1 MDTSRGAVF
10 FSKHFFPNSKDTY
23 CDANRIRK
31 MQTVKSR
38 SDPHSRKLFLG
49 TLIVYNAWDLI
60 EFLKSICPILIL
72 LFIRK
77 VDPQHPRF
85 LSSIAF
91 SLFDRIFLKLERYIW
106 WRQKLHFASSSPIGV
121 WPYRNWDFSLI
132 VFFRNLK
139 DAYGGANKHT
149 LRQAAQSGCALIE
162 IGICFQTLFC
172 KYSDWCIVT
181 PSKDLFG
188 SSLIG
193 SAMRTE
199 PISRQEWHFPLFDR
213 AFFDFERYLL
223 WR

>member
-1 MDTSRGAVF
+1 MKSLTRSFSISKDTYCDANFDRKLQDAQSMDTSRGAVF
-10 FSKHFFPNSKDTY
+10 FSKRFFPNSKDTY

-85 LSSIAF
+85 LSGIAF
-91 SLFDRIFLKLERYIW
+91 SLFDRIFSKLERYIW

-121 WPYRNWDFSLI
+121 
-132 VFFRNLK
+132 
-139 DAYGGANKHT
+139 
-149 LRQAAQSGCALIE
+149 
-162 IGICFQTLFC
+162 
-172 KYSDWCIVT
+172 
-181 PSKDLFG
+181 
-188 SSLIG
+188 
-193 SAMRTE
+193 
-199 PISRQEWHFPLFDR
+199 
-213 AFFDFERYLL
+213 
-223 WR
+223 